1 MLDGGMLHGEQPTP
15 AFCRDSQ
22 GSRMALRSLILL
34 AALGLGSGAD
44 DFKFTDCKGLPKG
57 LTAKGAQT
65 TDPYTMTAAAPING
79 SIEVTVTTGT
89 LMFFRI
95 VAMEEQRETMPK
107 GMFMLPPDPRA
118 MLMNCD
124 TMTNAAVVNKDPA
137 VNVTAPFT
145 VMWKA
150 MPDYEGRLRFRLVV
164 VESAEKYYMAESGV
178 QAGHQGEC
186 IPAMGGNGH
195 KNAGDGGKDAH
206 TKATASLPG
215 LSAWLV
221 TAALGLVVVP
231 GLRHNL
237 PIS

>member
-1 MLDGGMLHGEQPTP
+1 
-15 AFCRDSQ
+15 
-22 GSRMALRSLILL
+22 MALRGLILL
-34 AALGLGSGAD
+34 AVLGLGSGAD
-44 DFKFTDCKGLPKG
+44 NFKFTDCKKMPDGV
-57 LTAKGAQT
+57 TAKDPMKSSAYQMSAGA
-65 TDPYTMTAAAPING
+65 PNNG

-89 LMFFRI
+89 LKFFRI
-95 VAMEEQRETMPK
+95 VAMEDQKDTMPK

-178 QAGHQGEC
+178 QAVTKMH
-186 IPAMGGNGH
+186 PSDGGNGH